1 MDYTRYF
8 ITAIVVLTVTLIV
21 VFCRARNEIKF
32 QKYIVERRENSLKQ
46 IVQEKQ
52 NLTNQLKDSVAQ
64 NDNFNLLLA
73 FLQDKQSI
81 QVKKINKA
89 TNPDDTVFV
98 TTSKHKDSNDVKID
112 VFSLN
117 VGSTVA
123 YCTVSYNGGM
133 DIYSN
138 GDEIVVN
145 DKLLQRKTARFESMG
160 FGNILVQRMIDYC
173 QDNDIE
179 ELHGKVME
187 TLDSEE
193 FKRRNQFFVS
203 NEFTITGSGSGRA
216 SLKINSKKS

>member
-1 MDYTRYF
+1 MDYTTYF
-8 ITAIVVLTVTLIV
+8 ITAIIVLIAMLYW
-21 VFCRARNEIKF
+21 ARNEIKF
-32 QKYIVERRENSLKQ
+32 QKSRVEQRDNSLKQ

-52 NLTNQLKDSVAQ
+52 NLTNQLKDFLSK
-64 NDNFNLLLA
+64 NDKFNLLLD

-98 TTSKHKDSNDVKID
+98 TTSKPKDSNDVKID

-123 YCTVSYNGGM
+123 HCTVSYNGGM

-138 GDEIVVN
+138 GDEIIVN

-160 FGNILVQRMIDYC
+160 FGNILIQRMIDYC

-193 FKRRNQFFVS
+193 FEKRKQFFIS
-203 NEFTITGSGSGRA
+203 NRFTITGSGSGRA